1 MNAPRRKTFEDFW
14 EIVEKE
20 IHGHPVI
27 VDNPFCK
34 WFKTGAA
41 DRRQIADLFEQF
53 AVFSKWFLL
62 AQLLRVLNAS
72 DLEAETRSRYILVN
86 ELGVGIL
93 PDGAAENQPFK
104 TGWAHINWL
113 RETARPLGLDPQ
125 RLGSWES
132 ASPATKA
139 FIKGLEETYGSKD
152 GEIGRGAS
160 YAIETWAA
168 WGIGKGATAES
179 DNFWKELIV
188 GIEIH
193 NQQCAD
199 NARKVPLDFFLFHFN
214 SEKGHG
220 DNVLEEM
227 QHSYFKS
234 GFDARKFL
242 KGGRQAL
249 DAIHTFWAGLDK
261 SRRELS

>member
-14 EIVEKE
+14 EIVERE
-20 IHGHPVI
+20 LHGHPVI
-27 VDNPFCK
+27 VNNPFCK
-34 WFKTGAA
+34 WFKKGGAS
-41 DRRQIADLFEQF
+41 RRQIADLFEQF

-62 AQLLRVLNAS
+62 AQLLRTLNAS
-72 DLEAETRSRYILVN
+72 DLEAETRSRHILVN

-93 PDGAAENQPFK
+93 PDGTAENQPFK
-104 TGWAHINWL
+104 TEWAHINWL
-113 RETARPLGLDPQ
+113 RETARPLDLDPQ

-139 FIKGLEETYGSKD
+139 FIKGLEDTYGSKD

-168 WGIGKGATAES
+168 WGIGQGAAAES
-179 DNFWKELIV
+179 GNFWKELIV
-188 GIEIH
+188 GIELY
-193 NQQCAD
+193 NQNIAHG
-199 NARKVPLDFFLFHFN
+199 ARKVPLDFFQFHFD

-220 DNVLEEM
+220 DNVLEEVR
-227 QHSYFKS
+227 HSYFKP
-234 GFDARKFL
+234 GFDAKKFL

-249 DAIHTFWAGLDK
+249 DAIYTFWAGLDK
-261 SRRELS
+261 SRRELG